1 MQYANAIPA
10 RKFAAEP
17 LLEGLL
23 KGVYSVML
31 AKSGIA
37 LPLCLCI
44 LLLAGCGYN
53 GKTSNSSTNTAA
65 QPATATAPITPA
77 ATATATPRITP
88 GTSSTGVSVRSSAS
102 TYHPNETIVITITN
116 ATTQPISFAD
126 HQTNCSIVLLQHR
139 DGTSWKSVALCK
151 LMTLT
156 RFLSLAAGH
165 SSTISLKASDT
176 WQKGD
181 YRAAFTYSMGSLET
195 AGTRRPATI
204 SYSPIFQVN

>member
-1 MQYANAIPA
+1 
-10 RKFAAEP
+10 
-17 LLEGLL
+17 
-23 KGVYSVML
+23 ML

-53 GKTSNSSTNTAA
+53 GNTSNTSTNTAA
-65 QPATATAPITPA
+65 QPATATAPVTPA
-77 ATATATPRITP
+77 ATATPRTTP
-88 GTSSTGVSVRSSAS
+88 GASSAGVSVRSSAS

-116 ATTQPISFAD
+116 ATAQPISFAD

-139 DGTSWKSVALCK
+139 DGTSWKSIALCK

-165 SSTISLKASDT
+165 SSTISLKASAT